1 MSTITQAAFAPASL
15 RILEI
20 SYHCDLTQVGGRVIP
35 LGVLVDLR
43 VAGLYGLGLVARQTL
58 TEEEACHVG
67 ALIRPRIATPF
78 AYLSSIYDEVFD
90 ASSPGSV
97 FETLP
102 DRHNLSLAFTL
113 AGAARAVSLPLPAKR
128 SVAARRSWAI
138 DELQSAGNEAYWHMF
153 GEGDPV
159 EVEKAVKEQTRAE
172 AA

>member
-43 VAGLYGLGLVARQTL
+43 VAGLYGLGLVARQGL

-67 ALIRPRIATPF
+67 TLIRPRIAAPF
-78 AYLSSIYDEVFD
+78 KYLNTIYDEVFK
-90 ASSPGSV
+90 ASSPGTV

-102 DRHNLSLAFTL
+102 DRHSLSLAFTL
-113 AGAARAVSLPLPAKR
+113 AGATRTIALPLPAKR
-128 SVAARRSWAI
+128 SVAARRSWAL
-138 DELQSAGNEAYWHMF
+138 DELQSTGNEAYWRMF

-159 EVEKAVKEQTRAE
+159 EVEKVVKEDTRPE